1 MSFIKIIENTF
12 FANGRYWGNLNKSL
26 LASGSVWAMNTGI
39 ESADLNMV
47 WSEKTLTAQDNNSI
61 AIIREHFRSIG
72 LPFWWWVFP
81 CAQSPRTAAILK
93 NEGFSLVDN
102 IPSMVADLTVL
113 PDEEMHNADVQII
126 QVKNRENLFL
136 WEEVSFRGF
145 EFPLAIRQQYTK
157 FVNTFNIRP
166 DSPQKLFLAFFQGEP
181 VATSLLFRHENT
193 GGIYFVST
201 LPAYRKKSI
210 GLVITL
216 ATMHFARKTGAQ
228 YCTLQSSPDGY
239 RVYEQAGF
247 KEYCQVA
254 VYCLKNQQS
263 NKQLM

>member
-1 MSFIKIIENTF
+1 MSLVKIIENTF
-12 FANGRYWGNLNKSL
+12 FANGRYWGSLNRSL
-26 LASGSVWAMNTGI
+26 FVSGPVWAMNTGI

-47 WSEKTLTAQDNNSI
+47 WNEKPLTAKDNKAISI
-61 AIIREHFRSIG
+61 IKENYRNAG

-81 CAQSPRTAAILK
+81 CAQSQTTSDILK

-113 PDEEMHNADVQII
+113 PDEEIHNVDVQII
-126 QVKNRENLFL
+126 QIENRENLFL
-136 WEEVSFRGF
+136 WEDVSFRGF
-145 EFPLAIRQQYTK
+145 EFPPAIRLQYTK

-181 VATSLLFRHENT
+181 VANSLLFCHENA

-210 GLVITL
+210 GLAITL
-216 ATMHFARKTGAQ
+216 ATMQFARKTGAQ
-228 YCTLQSSPDGY
+228 YCTLQSSADGF
-239 RVYEQAGF
+239 RVYQQAGF
-247 KEYCQVA
+247 KEYCRVA
-254 VYCLKNQQS
+254 VYGLKNQQS
-263 NKQLM
+263 IN